1 MKDLELTTRIV
12 ASAAQIAA
20 AKGVTAR
27 HHIDTLVGIISRQ
40 LLDGNTE
47 AQALDAA
54 RTAAAD
60 MAKTET
66 GNSAIDQLLEALST
80 ADALLCRHQAL
91 TEFNPA

>member
-12 ASAAQIAA
+12 NSAAQIAA

-27 HHIDTLVGIISRQ
+27 HHLDTLAGIISRE
-40 LLDGNTE
+40 LVSGKTE
-47 AQALDAA
+47 AQALESA
-54 RTAAAD
+54 RAEAAD